1 MTGGGRPL
9 FGEASFRDWALY
21 QEDLVGLHPYEAV
34 LSDPEFLWVVLP
46 NTFILMILSEA
57 AIV

>member
-9 FGEASFRDWALY
+9 FGEASFATGALPRRP
-21 QEDLVGLHPYEAV
+21 GRPPSYEAV

-46 NTFILMILSEA
+46 NTSILMILSEV

>member
-9 FGEASFRDWALY
+9 FGEASFRDWSLY
-21 QEDLVGLHPYEAV
+21 AV

-46 NTFILMILSEA
+46 NTSILMILSEV